1 MNFSEL
7 AKNLELEEDE
17 YLELIQLLIET
28 SRADLAS
35 IETAVRE
42 QQSND
47 AASALHSIKGAAGN
61 LGLTEI
67 YDLAKQGEQMAR
79 NNAMNQ
85 LPGIIQG
92 LKTKF
97 SELAKIAGV

>member
-28 SRADLAS
+28 SRADLAG
-35 IETAVRE
+35 IETAARE
-42 QQSND
+42 QQSNE

-61 LGLTEI
+61 LGLSEI
-67 YDLAKQGEQMAR
+67 YDLAKKGEQMAR
-79 NNAMNQ
+79 NNAMDQ
-85 LPGIIQG
+85 LPGIIQE
-92 LKTKF
+92 LKANLT
-97 SELAKIAGV
+97 SLAEIAGV

>member
-35 IETAVRE
+35 IETAAGE
-42 QQSND
+42 QQSNE

-61 LGLTEI
+61 LGLMEI
-67 YDLAKQGEQMAR
+67 YDLARQGEQVAR
-79 NNAMNQ
+79 TNAMDQ

-92 LKTKF
+92 LKGKF
-97 SELAKIAGV
+97 RELAESAGV